1 MFLYFIYLHIRS
13 NENDGAILF
22 YYPVGELCTASCAGC
37 ALFPPTKD
45 DKTLRLQ
52 SPSTRILPSQAVR
65 SRSSRRYVLASLE
78 SVLLLEAWTNQC
90 TMRLQIFRGG
100 GAYLLGSTI
109 SSQMILVRHCFWKEK
124 IETNNQPSRMVYNR
138 NIGIAIQLTIVLL
151 DHAMI
156 KSVC

>member
-22 YYPVGELCTASCAGC
+22 YYPVGKFCTASCAGR

-52 SPSTRILPSQAVR
+52 SPARASAERGSPIPIQPQIRVGQFWKCSSFWGVDQSVYNA
-65 SRSSRRYVLASLE
+65 SPNFSRRGSLSPWLHNFVTDDS
-78 SVLLLEAWTNQC
+78 SVALLLE
-90 TMRLQIFRGG
+90 
-100 GAYLLGSTI
+100 
-109 SSQMILVRHCFWKEK
+109 EK

-138 NIGIAIQLTIVLL
+138 NIGIAIQLNIVLL